1 MERLSELE
9 AKIFAGM
16 LKLVKPYLAG
26 ESVEEMRL
34 SQERACALI
43 PSPAG
48 VKVED
53 CEYCGIPA
61 QWIRPKSIKQD
72 KIMLYFHGG
81 AYVAGNLKSSRGLGA
96 KLADVCGLG
105 VLSFEYRLAPE
116 YPYPAAL
123 EDAMSMYKALLEA
136 DIDAKSVIFAGES
149 AGGGLLLASVLKA
162 KEEGLPLPCGL
173 AAMSPWTDL
182 AFTGESV
189 ELEDRDPVLGV
200 ESLKNSARMYIGGD
214 RADNPYISPFY
225 GEFSGLPPVLLQ
237 VGDREI
243 LLSDSTR
250 LKDKIDKAGG
260 SVKLSIWEDMW
271 HVFQAYGLPQS
282 RQALEEIAEFTAAL

>member
-1 MERLSELE
+1 MEKLSELE
-9 AKIFAGM
+9 AKIFAGV
-16 LKLVKPYLAG
+16 LKMVKPYLTG
-26 ESVEEMRL
+26 ESVEEMRQ

-43 PSPAG
+43 PFPSG
-48 VKVED
+48 VKVEN
-53 CEYCGIPA
+53 CEYCGLPA
-61 QWIRPKSIKQD
+61 QWIRPKSIRQD

-123 EDAMSMYKALLEA
+123 EDAMGIYRALLGA
-136 DIDAKSVIFAGES
+136 DISAQSIIFAGES
-149 AGGGLLLASVLKA
+149 AGGGLALACALKA
-162 KEEGLPLPCGL
+162 EDTGLPLPCGL
-173 AAMSPWTDL
+173 VLMSPWTDL

-200 ESLKNSARMYIGGD
+200 EALKNNARMYIGGD
-214 RADNPYISPFY
+214 KADNPYISPIY
-225 GEFSGLPPVLLQ
+225 GELSGMPPILVQ
-237 VGDREI
+237 VGSREI

-250 LKDKIDKAGG
+250 LRDKIENSGG
-260 SVKLSIWEDMW
+260 MVKLSVWEEMW
-271 HVFQAYGLPQS
+271 HVFQAYGLPQYK
-282 RQALEEIAEFTAAL
+282 QALEEIAEFTASL

>member
-1 MERLSELE
+1 M
-9 AKIFAGM
+9 
-16 LKLVKPYLAG
+16 
-26 ESVEEMRL
+26 
-34 SQERACALI
+34 
-43 PSPAG
+43 
-48 VKVED
+48 
-53 CEYCGIPA
+53 
-61 QWIRPKSIKQD
+61 
-72 KIMLYFHGG
+72 
-81 AYVAGNLKSSRGLGA
+81 
-96 KLADVCGLG
+96 
-105 VLSFEYRLAPE
+105 
-116 YPYPAAL
+116 
-123 EDAMSMYKALLEA
+123 
-136 DIDAKSVIFAGES
+136 
-149 AGGGLLLASVLKA
+149 LLASALKA

>member
-1 MERLSELE
+1 MEKLSELE
-9 AKIFAGM
+9 AKIFAGV
-16 LKLVKPYLAG
+16 LKLVKPYLAA
-26 ESVEEMRL
+26 ESVEEMRQ

-43 PSPAG
+43 PSPSG

-53 CEYCGIPA
+53 CEYCGLPA
-61 QWIRPKSIKQD
+61 QWIRPKCIKQD

-123 EDAMSMYKALLEA
+123 NDSMGMYTALLSA
-136 DIDAKSVIFAGES
+136 GIDAQSVIFTGES
-149 AGGGLLLASVLKA
+149 AGGGLALASALKA
-162 KEEGLPLPCGL
+162 KSDGLPLPRGL
-173 AAMSPWTDL
+173 VLMSPWADL
-182 AFTGESV
+182 AFTGRSV
-189 ELEDRDPVLGV
+189 ESEDRDPVLGV

-214 RADNPYISPFY
+214 KADNPYISPVY
-225 GEFSGLPPVLLQ
+225 GELSGLPPVMVQ
-237 VGDREI
+237 VGAREI
-243 LLSDSTR
+243 LLSDSIR
-250 LKDKIDKAGG
+250 IRDKIKDAGG
-260 SVKLSIWEDMW
+260 NVKLSIWEDMW

-282 RQALEEIAEFTAAL
+282 RQALEEIAEFTVSL